1 VTQLGKNMGKEIKQ
15 KSRKAFICFDPWGR
29 GDDRVGKI
37 FIRIFTNGD
46 LPMNPMMLGEC
57 VVCGGVF
64 TRDQSRE
71 HSEARCELSSEQPFS
86 AASRHN

>member
-1 VTQLGKNMGKEIKQ
+1 MAEENIPNHSEWV
-15 KSRKAFICFDPWGR
+15 P
-29 GDDRVGKI
+29 DDRVGKI

-46 LPMNPMMLGEC
+46 LPKNPMMLGEC

-71 HSEARCELSSEQPFS
+71 HCEAQCQPSPEQPF
-86 AASRHN
+86 AAAGRYH